1 MQTRFQVR
9 EIDVSK
15 GYCLLVTDKNRT
27 RVTFGFDDLDAQL
40 QRLEQFLVFTDDS
53 RMELETVNLLVQRN
67 IPVTFAKP
75 ASQVINDTIDPEGEE
90 PRILRALP
98 VNPEAKKEL
107 RRQEKNQR
115 RPGPRRKFAG
125 RNRWNV
131 GGKINSMASSDL
143 MVGLEIGTSK
153 ICVVVG
159 EGRPDGTIK
168 ILGVGQAPS
177 RGVRKGEIVDFETA
191 MKCVHEAVVDAET
204 KSDIMIESVYV
215 AVAGSHIQSFNNRGA
230 VLLPEDRDEI
240 DEQDIEDVK
249 ISAREVSIPAPN
261 AFLHSIIQHYHVD
274 GQDGV
279 LNPVGMLGQKLE
291 ADFHIIHGV
300 RTRIQN
306 TIRCVKELP
315 LEVEDVVFS
324 ALAAAQVVLTPQQK
338 SLGAL
343 VIDIG
348 GGTTDYILYVDGV
361 VKQTGVLGVG
371 GDHITNDISMGLRIP
386 MTRAEK
392 LKIEE
397 GSVTLGNC
405 LPGETVQLK
414 DDSGF
419 AGKEIERET
428 LNTIIHLRLR
438 ETFELLKR
446 KLEEE
451 PFINY
456 ISEGVFITGGCSHL
470 KGIDHLAEEIFE
482 LPARVA
488 HAQTMSGLTSA
499 FENPQFSAAIGLI
512 RYAQAVQSSGR
523 SAAGSA
529 AFSDKIFSGMR

>member
-1 MQTRFQVR
+1 
-9 EIDVSK
+9 
-15 GYCLLVTDKNRT
+15 
-27 RVTFGFDDLDAQL
+27 
-40 QRLEQFLVFTDDS
+40 
-53 RMELETVNLLVQRN
+53 
-67 IPVTFAKP
+67 
-75 ASQVINDTIDPEGEE
+75 
-90 PRILRALP
+90 
-98 VNPEAKKEL
+98 
-107 RRQEKNQR
+107 
-115 RPGPRRKFAG
+115 
-125 RNRWNV
+125 
-131 GGKINSMASSDL
+131 MASNNL
-143 MVGLEIGTSK
+143 MIGIEIGTSK

-159 EGRPDGTIK
+159 ESRPDGTVK
-168 ILGVGQAPS
+168 ILGVGQTPS

-191 MKCVHEAVVDAET
+191 MKCVHEAVVDAEQ
-204 KSDIMIESVYV
+204 KSDVMIRSVY
-215 AVAGSHIQSFNNRGA
+215 ASVAGSHIESFNNRGCVA
-230 VLLPEDRDEI
+230 LPEERDEI

-249 ISAREVSIPAPN
+249 VSAREVSIPAPN

-324 ALAAAQVVLTPQQK
+324 ALASAQVVLTQHQK
-338 SLGAL
+338 NLGAL

-348 GGTTDYILYVDGV
+348 GGTTSILYVDGA
-361 VKQTGVLGVG
+361 VKQSGVLAIG

-386 MTRAEK
+386 MARAEK
-392 LKIEE
+392 LKTEE
-397 GSVTLGNC
+397 GGCTLGNC
-405 LPGETVQLK
+405 LPGETIVLK

-446 KLEEE
+446 TLEEE
-451 PFINY
+451 SFINY
-456 ISEGVFITGGCSHL
+456 IGAGIFITGGCSL
-470 KGIDHLAEEIFE
+470 LNGVEHLAGEVFE
-482 LPARVA
+482 MPAHVA

-499 FENPQFSAAIGLI
+499 FENPQFSTAIGLI
-512 RYAQAVQSSGR
+512 KYAQAVQADRPRRGIGR
-523 SAAGSA
+523 IFGK
-529 AFSDKIFSGMR
+529 FFSGMR

>member
-1 MQTRFQVR
+1 
-9 EIDVSK
+9 
-15 GYCLLVTDKNRT
+15 
-27 RVTFGFDDLDAQL
+27 
-40 QRLEQFLVFTDDS
+40 
-53 RMELETVNLLVQRN
+53 
-67 IPVTFAKP
+67 
-75 ASQVINDTIDPEGEE
+75 
-90 PRILRALP
+90 
-98 VNPEAKKEL
+98 
-107 RRQEKNQR
+107 
-115 RPGPRRKFAG
+115 
-125 RNRWNV
+125 
-131 GGKINSMASSDL
+131 MASGDL
-143 MVGLEIGTSK
+143 IVGLEIGTSK

-159 EGRPDGTIK
+159 ETRPDGTLK

-191 MKCVHEAVVDAET
+191 MKCVHEAVVDAEQ
-204 KSDIMIESVYV
+204 KSDVMIRSIYV
-215 AVAGSHIQSFNNRGA
+215 AVAGGHIQGFNNRGC
-230 VLLPEDRDEI
+230 VMLPEDRDEI
-240 DEQDIEDVK
+240 DDQDVEDVK
-249 ISAREVSIPAPN
+249 VNAREVSIPAPN

-324 ALAAAQVVLTPQQK
+324 ALASAQVVHTQHQK
-338 SLGAL
+338 NLGAL
-343 VIDIG
+343 VVDIG
-348 GGTTDYILYVDGV
+348 GGTTDYILYVDGAI
-361 VKQTGVLGVG
+361 KQSGVLAVG

-386 MTRAEK
+386 MARAEK

-397 GSVTLGNC
+397 GSCVLGNC
-405 LPGETVQLK
+405 LPGETIILK

-446 KLEEE
+446 TVEEE

-456 ISEGVFITGGCSHL
+456 VGAGIFITGGCSL
-470 KGIDHLAEEIFE
+470 LNGIDHLAGEIFE
-482 LPARVA
+482 MPAHVA
-488 HAQTMSGLTSA
+488 HAQTTSGLTSA
-499 FENPQFSAAIGLI
+499 AENPQFATAIGLLK
-512 RYAQAVQSSGR
+512 YAQAVQVDRPRGGITRIFGR
-523 SAAGSA
+523 L
-529 AFSDKIFSGMR
+529 FNRMR

>member
-1 MQTRFQVR
+1 
-9 EIDVSK
+9 
-15 GYCLLVTDKNRT
+15 
-27 RVTFGFDDLDAQL
+27 
-40 QRLEQFLVFTDDS
+40 
-53 RMELETVNLLVQRN
+53 
-67 IPVTFAKP
+67 
-75 ASQVINDTIDPEGEE
+75 
-90 PRILRALP
+90 
-98 VNPEAKKEL
+98 
-107 RRQEKNQR
+107 
-115 RPGPRRKFAG
+115 
-125 RNRWNV
+125 
-131 GGKINSMASSDL
+131 

-153 ICVVVG
+153 ICAVVG

-204 KSDIMIESVYV
+204 KSDVMIRSVYV
-215 AVAGSHIQSFNNRGA
+215 GVSGSHIQSFNNRGSVA
-230 VLLPEDRDEI
+230 LPDDRDEI

-249 ISAREVSIPAPN
+249 LNAREVSIPQQN

-274 GQDGV
+274 GHDGV
-279 LNPVGMLGQKLE
+279 LNPVGMLAEKLE

-315 LEVEDVVFS
+315 LEVEDVVFN
-324 ALAAAQVVLTPQQK
+324 ALAAAQVILTPHQK
-338 SLGAL
+338 NLGAL

-348 GGTTDYILYVDGV
+348 GGTTDYILYVDGA
-361 VKQTGVLGVG
+361 VKQSGCLAVG

-397 GSVTLGNC
+397 GAVTLGNC
-405 LPGETVQLK
+405 LPGETVTLK

-446 KLEEE
+446 KLDEEG
-451 PFINY
+451 FLNY
-456 ISEGVFITGGCSHL
+456 IGEGIFITGGCSHL
-470 KGIDHLAEEIFE
+470 QGIEHLAEDIFE

-512 RYAQAVQSSGR
+512 KYAQAVQVDRRPRRGFGR
-523 SAAGSA
+523 IFG
-529 AFSDKIFSGMR
+529 KIFNGIR

>member
-1 MQTRFQVR
+1 
-9 EIDVSK
+9 
-15 GYCLLVTDKNRT
+15 
-27 RVTFGFDDLDAQL
+27 
-40 QRLEQFLVFTDDS
+40 
-53 RMELETVNLLVQRN
+53 
-67 IPVTFAKP
+67 
-75 ASQVINDTIDPEGEE
+75 
-90 PRILRALP
+90 
-98 VNPEAKKEL
+98 
-107 RRQEKNQR
+107 
-115 RPGPRRKFAG
+115 
-125 RNRWNV
+125 
-131 GGKINSMASSDL
+131 MASNDL

-159 EGRPDGTIK
+159 ESRPDGTTK

-191 MKCVHEAVVDAET
+191 MKCVHEAVVDAEQ
-204 KSDIMIESVYV
+204 KSDVMIRSAYV
-215 AVAGSHIQSFNNRGA
+215 AVAGAHIQSFNNRGC
-230 VLLPEDRDEI
+230 VVLPEEHDEI

-249 ISAREVSIPAPN
+249 ISAREVSIPAQN

-279 LNPVGMLGQKLE
+279 LNPVGMLGEKLE

-300 RTRIQN
+300 RNRIQN

-324 ALAAAQVVLTPQQK
+324 ALASAQVVLTQHQK
-338 SLGAL
+338 NLGAL

-348 GGTTDYILYVDGV
+348 GGTTDYILYVDGA
-361 VKQTGVLGVG
+361 VKQSGILAVG

-405 LPGETVQLK
+405 LPGETILLK

-419 AGKEIERET
+419 AGKEVERET
-428 LNTIIHLRLR
+428 LNTIIHMRLR
-438 ETFELLKR
+438 ESLELLKR
-446 KLEEE
+446 QLDEES
-451 PFINY
+451 FINFTGAG
-456 ISEGVFITGGCSHL
+456 IFITGGCSL
-470 KGIDHLAEEIFE
+470 LNGIDHLAEEIFE
-482 LPARVA
+482 MPAHVA

-499 FENPQFSAAIGLI
+499 FENPQFSTAIGLI
-512 RYAQAVQSSGR
+512 KYAQAVQADRPRRGLGR
-523 SAAGSA
+523 IFGK
-529 AFSDKIFSGMR
+529 FFSGIR